1 MQRRKVKASEES
13 AEKSKSGFGAIFS
26 RKGSKEPFDAK
37 ALHDRIQ
44 QATESLSTEK
54 VEKGRKRDYIEVP
67 DDDSPSLNITESECT
82 ARYGQVSCL
91 QARTFMS

>member
-1 MQRRKVKASEES
+1 MQCHKVKAGQESEEKRNS
-13 AEKSKSGFGAIFS
+13 WFGALVS
-26 RKGSKEPFDAK
+26 GKGLNEHFDAK